1 MKKIF
6 DKLILILLI
15 CNPIIDVITY
25 FQINNNSSFLSVS
38 LIIRSILMIISFLY
52 LFKIKNERK
61 FLIFFIL
68 YVLLNIGYFAYNNF
82 SIIKEAYG
90 ISIVFYYIILGHF
103 FTNYKNEIINER
115 LITYIY
121 LLYLLLIVISRLLLG
136 HIAFN
141 SINDVSSILIGLLP
155 LVLHYL
161 ATKKNYG
168 LGVIILSL
176 LFISI
181 LILGTKTT
189 FFGFIIVLLYF
200 LIKYLKKHY
209 KTISK
214 KKIIISIVIL
224 IVLIPIIGYIFVNS
238 YAFERIMKNINFFK
252 AYKFDYYFINKVI
265 FSSRLEFLG
274 NLFNSYI
281 NSSILTIIFG
291 LGTTLL
297 TNIKLVEM
305 DIFDI
310 LFRVG
315 LIGIV
320 FYIYEYIKLLYKN
333 KLKNVYLFSFI
344 LFIFISLFS
353 GHVFISTCVSIYPA
367 LLFLLNKNEEKKIKD
382 KNKRVLFIS
391 STGGHFNELLQ
402 LEPLFKK
409 YNYHIIVEKDKTN
422 KNMKKKYGKRLD
434 YLPYGTRAKLFSY
447 IFIFTWIIIKTIFFY
462 IKYRP
467 HVIITTGTHTAV
479 PMCYLGHLFGSKVI
493 FIETFANRR
502 KPSLSGRMTYP
513 ISDMFIVQWE
523 EMKKFYPRA
532 IDGGSIF

>member
-315 LIGIV
+315 LIGIL
-320 FYIYEYIKLLYKN
+320 FYIIEFIKLLYKN
-333 KLKNVYLFSFI
+333 KLKSVYIFSFI

-367 LLFLLNKNEEKKIKD
+367 LLFLLNRNEEKKIKD

>member
-38 LIIRSILMIISFLY
+38 LIIRSILMIISSLY

-315 LIGIV
+315 LIGIL
-320 FYIYEYIKLLYKN
+320 FYIIEFIKLLYKN

-367 LLFLLNKNEEKKIKD
+367 LLFLLNRNEEKKIKD

>member
-103 FTNYKNEIINER
+103 FTNYKYEIINER

>member
-68 YVLLNIGYFAYNNF
+68 YVLLNIGYFAYNNY

-367 LLFLLNKNEEKKIKD
+367 LLFLLNRNEEKKIKD

>member
-52 LFKIKNERK
+52 LFKIKNEKK

-68 YVLLNIGYFAYNNF
+68 YVLLNIGYFAYNNY

-121 LLYLLLIVISRLLLG
+121 LLYLLLIIISRLLLG

-155 LVLHYL
+155 IVLHYL

-367 LLFLLNKNEEKKIKD
+367 LLFLLNRNEEKKIKD